1 MVSIAQILLEMRNV
15 NLGKNKDQI
24 TGHRVHGSDLK
35 QCWKKDQFQ
44 LSSSSLANI
53 VPQWLKENKDDA
65 LL

>member
-24 TGHRVHGSDLK
+24 TGHRVPRDLK
-35 QCWKKDQFQ
+35 QCWKKDQCQ